1 MYIEVKKHILHI
13 VNKTPKD
20 NNPKNT
26 QFFRVAQWSNL
37 QQLQPQ
43 SWHGHENIQ
52 SWMQQVTASQA
63 NKEIAKR
70 CSSVV
75 LLTFWSIWLER
86 NNRTFGT
93 NTATANQVFVR
104 IKDEVQNWFTAGAKH
119 LRLSGVLFFFRKTRY
134 IAAYINKKKRIFY
147 MCERH
152 KGNIPLATRP
162 ATKVYKRLAN
172 YSVIDSTPSKARSL
186 APATIQSF
194 ASSCSRENSRVMV
207 SSFF

>member
-119 LRLSGVLFFFRKTRY
+119 LRLSGVLFFF
-134 IAAYINKKKRIFY
+134 F
-147 MCERH
+147 ERPGTLRH
-152 KGNIPLATRP
+152 ILIRRREFFTCARGTKATSLWRPDRPPRFTKG
-162 ATKVYKRLAN
+162 
-172 YSVIDSTPSKARSL
+172 
-186 APATIQSF
+186 
-194 ASSCSRENSRVMV
+194 
-207 SSFF
+207 